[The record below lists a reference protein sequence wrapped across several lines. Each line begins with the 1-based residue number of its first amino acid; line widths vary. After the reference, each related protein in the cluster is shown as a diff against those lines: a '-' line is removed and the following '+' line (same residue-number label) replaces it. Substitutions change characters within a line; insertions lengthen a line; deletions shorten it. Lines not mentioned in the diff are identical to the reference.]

1 MNQLAVTST
10 LPSTLAPDASVPA
23 ASPAPS
29 SETQLRETL
38 KRCSPATIEAACA
51 FRQSGDLDLL
61 PVIVCGVIARFVER
75 ERRVKLKQ
83 RPDDV
88 HLIGDLG
95 IDSLTM
101 MEIVMLAED
110 VFPISINNDEL
121 RGLHTVGDVQRFIEC
136 KLRGVPPPAPAPCEC
151 SGGGSTASAS
161 VAEGNEAR
169 PVSVP
174 AHVSN

>member
-1 MNQLAVTST
+1 MTPAIPSALA
-10 LPSTLAPDASVPA
+10 LAQPQPA
-23 ASPAPS
+23 AAADPVSGDEAK
-29 SETQLRETL
+29 LREAL
-38 KRCSPATIEAACA
+38 KRCTPATIEAACT

-95 IDSLTM
+95 LDSLTM
-101 MEIVMLAED
+101 MEIVMLTED
-110 VFPISINNDEL
+110 VFPVSINNDEL

-136 KLRGVPPPAPAPCEC
+136 KLRGVPPPAPAACTC
-151 SGGGSTASAS
+151 VAAAVAAGSPSSSAAPAASA
-161 VAEGNEAR
+161 
-169 PVSVP
+169 P
-174 AHVSN
+174 AHVAN